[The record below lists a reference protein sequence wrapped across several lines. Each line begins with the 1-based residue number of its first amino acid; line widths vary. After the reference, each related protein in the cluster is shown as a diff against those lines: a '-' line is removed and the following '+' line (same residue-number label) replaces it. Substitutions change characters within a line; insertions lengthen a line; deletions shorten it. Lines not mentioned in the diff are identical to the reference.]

1 MIQVQCVLVLYKQR
15 WEEAKSLR
23 SLLEICK
30 QEQSIASR
38 IALFVQDNSPEVNA
52 PVAVDTSLQL
62 EYYRAP
68 GNPGLAEAYN
78 RALAIAR
85 DRNVHWLLL
94 LDQDTTLD
102 RRFLLQLFAA
112 VEGSASPQVCAFV
125 PELVKDDLVL
135 SPQTVGRVFYHRLPI
150 GFSGLASKPL
160 VAFNSASC
168 LNVAAMTAIGGFPGE
183 YWLDYLDHIVFQRLQ
198 AAGGRVY
205 VLDSQ
210 LKHNLSLQNIE
221 AEVSIERYSNVL
233 AAEWRYVK
241 DTHGGSLLH
250 RMRLLKRTL
259 MQALKLKDKSYA
271 RLTLQFAWRGSSAA
285 RKPENPAWPPDFP
298 CS

>member
-150 GFSGLASKPL
+150 GFSGLQQTSRGLQLRILPE
-160 VAFNSASC
+160 C
-168 LNVAAMTAIGGFPGE
+168 GGNDGDRRISRRI
-183 YWLDYLDHIVFQRLQ
+183 L
-198 AAGGRVY
+198 
-205 VLDSQ
+205 
-210 LKHNLSLQNIE
+210 
-221 AEVSIERYSNVL
+221 
-233 AAEWRYVK
+233 
-241 DTHGGSLLH
+241 
-250 RMRLLKRTL
+250 
-259 MQALKLKDKSYA
+259 A
-271 RLTLQFAWRGSSAA
+271 RLPGPHRLSTASGRRWPRLRLGLPAEAQPISAEYRSGS
-285 RKPENPAWPPDFP
+285 FH
-298 CS
+298 